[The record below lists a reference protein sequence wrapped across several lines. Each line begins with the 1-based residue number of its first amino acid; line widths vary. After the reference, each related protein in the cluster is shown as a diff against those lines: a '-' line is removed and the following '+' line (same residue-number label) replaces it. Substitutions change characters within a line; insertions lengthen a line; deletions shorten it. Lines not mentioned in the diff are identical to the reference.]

1 MISSLAVLSVL
12 TTAVF
17 AQSSSSSA
25 ASASSTSS
33 PLIPSGIS
41 TSCKSFLESLD
52 SNSNLAACTK
62 ALATA
67 TDAYAPGNSSSST
80 TSAITSVLNS
90 ITSNSCDETIM
101 STIIA
106 NFGSACQTELVTS
119 PVQSVVLLYD
129 TVYMMNPWLDV
140 LVTKDDSGTYCVLE
154 SYNAATNSTQSSAS
168 ASGYSNAAAA
178 GSTDFDELN
187 KYLVV
192 DQQGT
197 TLSRRA
203 QTVVATPNA
212 TTWTTNGIPFLF
224 FTSSLSSTTL
234 CTTCSRNVMTTWI
247 SWESKVPYAPAAK
260 ESALLSGLNDLYSA
274 IQSKCGKSFL
284 SGAVTAAGGL
294 GTSDAAR
301 MAASRKSLVSFVAGL
316 AALAVAVCFSL
327 RDEEEEKE
335 ERMLLVLI
343 GLSPFCFSFPLMGTI
358 ISHHCSNSAIIPIP
372 SCRSVN
378 YQSISTFGV
387 SQVLDY
393 IFLTVSV
400 IYFSTSIPW
409 SIYHQFIY
417 VASST

>member
-17 AQSSSSSA
+17 AQSSSVSPYTFQDLGFFSDSCQSSA

-41 TSCKSFLESLD
+41 TTCKSFLESLD

-67 TDAYAPGNSSSST
+67 TDAYAPGNSSSTSSS
-80 TSAITSVLNS
+80 SAITSVLNS
-90 ITSNSCDETIM
+90 ISSNSCDESIM
-101 STIIA
+101 STTIA

-119 PVQSVVLLYD
+119 PVKAVVLLYD
-129 TVYMMNPWLDV
+129 TVYMMNPWLGV

-154 SYNAATNSTQSSAS
+154 SYNAATNSTSSSAS

-178 GSTDFDELN
+178 GSADFDIVN

-192 DQQGT
+192 EQQDT
-197 TLSRRA
+197 TPLSRRA

-224 FTSSLSSTTL
+224 FTSSLSSSTL
-234 CTTCSRNVMTTWI
+234 CTTCSRNVMTAWI

-274 IQSKCGKSFL
+274 IQTKCGKSFL

-301 MAASRKSLVSFVAGL
+301 VAASRKSLVSLVAGL
-316 AALAVAVCFSL
+316 AGLAA
-327 RDEEEEKE
+327 
-335 ERMLLVLI
+335 
-343 GLSPFCFSFPLMGTI
+343 
-358 ISHHCSNSAIIPIP
+358 A
-372 SCRSVN
+372 SV
-378 YQSISTFGV
+378 
-387 SQVLDY
+387 
-393 IFLTVSV
+393 FL
-400 IYFSTSIPW
+400 
-409 SIYHQFIY
+409 
-417 VASST
+417 

>member
-41 TSCKSFLESLD
+41 TTCKSFLESLD

-67 TDAYAPGNSSSST
+67 TDAYAPGNSSSTSSS
-80 TSAITSVLNS
+80 SAITSLLNS
-90 ITSNSCDETIM
+90 ISSNSCDESIM
-101 STIIA
+101 STTIA

-119 PVQSVVLLYD
+119 PVKAVVLLYD

-154 SYNAATNSTQSSAS
+154 SYNAATNSTSSSAS

-178 GSTDFDELN
+178 GSTDFDNLN

-192 DQQGT
+192 DQQGAT
-197 TLSRRA
+197 ISRRA

-224 FTSSLSSTTL
+224 FTSSLSSSTL
-234 CTTCSRNVMTTWI
+234 CTTCSRNVMTAWI

-274 IQSKCGKSFL
+274 IQTKCGKSFL

-301 MAASRKSLVSFVAGL
+301 VAASRKSFVSFVAGL
-316 AALAVAVCFSL
+316 AGLAVA
-327 RDEEEEKE
+327 
-335 ERMLLVLI
+335 
-343 GLSPFCFSFPLMGTI
+343 
-358 ISHHCSNSAIIPIP
+358 
-372 SCRSVN
+372 SV
-378 YQSISTFGV
+378 
-387 SQVLDY
+387 
-393 IFLTVSV
+393 FL
-400 IYFSTSIPW
+400 
-409 SIYHQFIY
+409 
-417 VASST
+417 

>member
-41 TSCKSFLESLD
+41 TTCKSFLESLD

-67 TDAYAPGNSSSST
+67 TDAYAPGNSSSTSSS
-80 TSAITSVLNS
+80 SAITSVLNS
-90 ITSNSCDETIM
+90 ISSNSCDESIM
-101 STIIA
+101 STTIA

-119 PVQSVVLLYD
+119 PVKAVVLLYD

-154 SYNAATNSTQSSAS
+154 SYNAATNSTSSSAS
-168 ASGYSNAAAA
+168 ASGYNNAAAA
-178 GSTDFDELN
+178 GSKDFDELN
-187 KYLVV
+187 KYLL
-192 DQQGT
+192 DQST
-197 TLSRRA
+197 TPLSRRA

-224 FTSSLSSTTL
+224 FTSSLSSSTL
-234 CTTCSRNVMTTWI
+234 CTTCSRNVMTAWI

-274 IQSKCGKSFL
+274 IQTKCGKSFL

-301 MAASRKSLVSFVAGL
+301 VAASRKSLVGFVLGLAGL
-316 AALAVAVCFSL
+316 A
-327 RDEEEEKE
+327 
-335 ERMLLVLI
+335 
-343 GLSPFCFSFPLMGTI
+343 
-358 ISHHCSNSAIIPIP
+358 
-372 SCRSVN
+372 
-378 YQSISTFGV
+378 
-387 SQVLDY
+387 
-393 IFLTVSV
+393 
-400 IYFSTSIPW
+400 
-409 SIYHQFIY
+409 
-417 VASST
+417 VASVFL

>member
-41 TSCKSFLESLD
+41 TTCKSFLESLD

-67 TDAYAPGNSSSST
+67 TEAYAPGNSSSSST

-90 ITSNSCDETIM
+90 ITSNSCDETTM

-119 PVQSVVLLYD
+119 PVQQVVLLYD
-129 TVYMMNPWLDV
+129 TVYMMNPWLEV

-178 GSTDFDELN
+178 GSTDFDEMN
-187 KYLVV
+187 KYLVINS
-192 DQQGT
+192 QGS
-197 TLSRRA
+197 TLSKRA

-224 FTSSLSSTTL
+224 FTGSLSSTTL

-274 IQSKCGKSFL
+274 IQTKCGKSFL

-301 MAASRKSLVSFVAGL
+301 VAASRKSMVSFVAGL
-316 AALAVAVCFSL
+316 AGLAVA
-327 RDEEEEKE
+327 
-335 ERMLLVLI
+335 
-343 GLSPFCFSFPLMGTI
+343 
-358 ISHHCSNSAIIPIP
+358 
-372 SCRSVN
+372 SV
-378 YQSISTFGV
+378 
-387 SQVLDY
+387 
-393 IFLTVSV
+393 FL
-400 IYFSTSIPW
+400 
-409 SIYHQFIY
+409 
-417 VASST
+417 